1 MNKILYV
8 FIGILLG
15 VIAMMII
22 KGNHN
27 RYTLIMKEGE
37 LGTFD
42 TSKGIIHIMNSQEQK
57 PEVIEID
64 FVNGK
69 RTVKTIQK

>member
-15 VIAMMII
+15 IIAMMII
-22 KGNHN
+22 NGNHN

-42 TSKGIIHIMNSQEQK
+42 TSKG
-57 PEVIEID
+57 
-64 FVNGK
+64 
-69 RTVKTIQK
+69 